1 MTAGVGSPQKSGYQQ
16 QGKFEH
22 SKKPSLHNAES
33 EQLYSSTVDVA

>member
-1 MTAGVGSPQKSGYQQ
+1 MTSNVGSPQKSGYQ

-22 SKKPSLHNAES
+22 SKKPSLHNVDS